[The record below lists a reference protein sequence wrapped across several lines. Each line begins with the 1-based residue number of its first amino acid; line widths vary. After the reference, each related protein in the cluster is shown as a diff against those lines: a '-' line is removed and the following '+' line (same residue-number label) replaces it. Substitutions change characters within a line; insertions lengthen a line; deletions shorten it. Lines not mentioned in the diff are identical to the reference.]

1 MNYRPAQLE
10 VLLPLFLLCLLAEPA
25 AAGPGYLSVTGPV
38 PLRLRKAMPPS
49 AEVQLPA
56 LRPLVI
62 PVASIDVAPT
72 NMSIPMP
79 AQTPTAGPAN
89 PVPLAPDVDYA
100 AGPPP
105 PSEAAA
111 PPPGV
116 PPYTGPGPLQLS
128 PPAETSIDPMALLNY
143 YLSVA
148 TNGMGPR
155 VVMPVF
161 IPPPPPAPSPVSR
174 ATYESR

>member
-89 PVPLAPDVDYA
+89 PPVPLAPDVDYA

-105 PSEAAA
+105 PRKLPRHRRASFPTQVRDRCNYR
-111 PPPGV
+111 PPPR
-116 PPYTGPGPLQLS
+116 
-128 PPAETSIDPMALLNY
+128 PA
-143 YLSVA
+143 
-148 TNGMGPR
+148 
-155 VVMPVF
+155 
-161 IPPPPPAPSPVSR
+161 
-174 ATYESR
+174 